1 MATLDCRGMSC
12 PQPVLETKKALE
24 KSGGEEVLVLVDNPG
39 SKENVRRFA
48 ESQGYRVDIA
58 EEKGGFA
65 IRVQKAGAAKK
76 EPVREEKRIEG
87 VAGLVVFIEADSIGR
102 GSEELGRILMR
113 SFLHT
118 LGEAEFE
125 PVKVVMVNGGVKLA
139 CEGSEVLEDLQQLS
153 RQGTEILSCGT
164 CLDFFGLKTKL
175 KAGRISNMYE
185 ILSSLAQ
192 AGRVLKM

>member
-1 MATLDCRGMSC
+1 MPTLDCRGMSC

-24 KSGGEEVLVLVDNPG
+24 KSGSEEVLVLVDNPG

-48 ESQGYRVDIA
+48 ESQGYRVNVA

-65 IRVQKAGAAKK
+65 LRLQKTGTAKM
-76 EPVREEKRIEG
+76 EPVREEKKVEG
-87 VAGLVVFIEADSIGR
+87 ETSLVVFLESDSIGR

-113 SFLHT
+113 SLLHT
-118 LGEAEFE
+118 LGEAEFK
-125 PVKVVMVNGGVKLA
+125 PAKVIMVNSGVKLA
-139 CEGSEVLEDLQQLS
+139 CEGSEVLEDLHQLS
-153 RQGTEILSCGT
+153 RQGTDILSCGT
-164 CLDFFGLKTKL
+164 CLDFFGLKARL

-192 AGRVLKM
+192 AGKVLKM

>member
-24 KSGGEEVLVLVDNPG
+24 KSGSEEVLVLVDNPG
-39 SKENVRRFA
+39 SKENVHRFA

-65 IRVQKAGAAKK
+65 LRLQKGGAAKK
-76 EPVREEKRIEG
+76 EPVREEKKVEG
-87 VAGLVVFIEADSIGR
+87 TTDLVVFIESDSIGR

-118 LGEAEFE
+118 LGEAGFK
-125 PVKVVMVNGGVKLA
+125 PAKVVMVNGGVKLA

-153 RQGTEILSCGT
+153 RRGTEILSCGT
-164 CLDFFGLKTKL
+164 CLDFFGLKAQL
-175 KAGRISNMYE
+175 KAGRVSNMYE
-185 ILSSLAQ
+185 ILSSLAE
-192 AGRVLKM
+192 AGKVLKM

>member
-24 KSGGEEVLVLVDNPG
+24 KSGPEEVLVLVDNPG
-39 SKENVRRFA
+39 SRENVRRFA

-58 EEKGGFA
+58 EEKGGFSL
-65 IRVQKAGAAKK
+65 RLQKAGGTKK
-76 EPVREEKRIEG
+76 EPVREEKKVEG
-87 VAGLVVFIEADSIGR
+87 ETNLVVFIEADSIGR
-102 GSEELGRILMR
+102 GSDELGRILMR

-118 LGEAEFE
+118 LGEAEFK
-125 PVKVVMVNGGVKLA
+125 PAKIIMVNGGVKLA

-153 RQGTEILSCGT
+153 GRGTEILACGT
-164 CLDFFGLKTKL
+164 CLDFFGLKAKL
-175 KAGRISNMYE
+175 RAGRISNMYE

-192 AGRVLKM
+192 AGKVLKM

>member
-12 PQPVLETKKALE
+12 PQPVLETKKALD
-24 KSGGEEVLVLVDNPG
+24 KSGSEEILVLVDNPG

-48 ESQGYRVDIA
+48 ESQGYRVNVA

-65 IRVQKAGAAKK
+65 LRLQKAGGAKM
-76 EPVREEKRIEG
+76 EPARHEKKMEG
-87 VAGLVVFIEADSIGR
+87 EAGLVVFLESDSIGR

-118 LGEAEFE
+118 LGEAEFK
-125 PVKVVMVNGGVKLA
+125 PAKLIMVNSGVKLA
-139 CEGSEVLEDLQQLS
+139 CEGSEVLEDLHQLS
-153 RQGTEILSCGT
+153 SQGTDILSCGT
-164 CLDFFGLKTKL
+164 CLDFFGLKAGL

-192 AGRVLKM
+192 AGKVLKM